1 MGCKGRAAGV
11 ERKQRARPALYLI
24 AVLSCWLGYAS
35 ASAVLPGPI
44 EAALRASGLP
54 ADSTAIYVQD
64 VSASQPLVAVNA
76 ERGLLTASV
85 IKVVTTYAGL
95 ELLGP
100 AYAWSTE
107 VHAHG
112 PVRDGTLE
120 GDLIVRGLGDP
131 KITLESFW
139 LLLRSVRARGI
150 REVRGDL
157 VLDRSYFV
165 TEEVDQGR
173 FDNEPTQP
181 YNTLP
186 DALLVNH
193 KAVRISLVPDL
204 DQRRVRISAEPP
216 LPEIQIANNV
226 ALDNAPCGDWRSRI
240 RQDVVSEGAVARF
253 TFTGRLSSQC
263 QEQARYYSVLSPQ
276 VYTAGLFRVLWG
288 ELGGQLRG
296 NVREGMVPQGA
307 TLIARQESPSLAEL
321 ARDINKYSNNVMARQ
336 LYLALGA
343 ATFGMPASAEKSER
357 AIRRWIAEKGLDV
370 PGLTLEN
377 GSGLSRIERISARGL
392 GSLLVA
398 AWRSPVMPEL
408 MSSLPVV
415 GVDGTF
421 RRRVRNTGVNGNAHI
436 KGGTINGVRAIGGY
450 VLDAGGRRWAVVC
463 LINHPKVTNANSQP
477 IFDALLQWAYARSE
491 KTAGRQVE
499 RPLREPIQGQTGTQP
514 AEPE

>member
-1 MGCKGRAAGV
+1 MHRCRW
-11 ERKQRARPALYLI
+11 LI
-24 AVLSCWLGYAS
+24 LAMSLVAIENAIAS
-35 ASAVLPGPI
+35 AALPGPV
-44 EAALRASGLP
+44 EAAMRASGFP
-54 ADSTAIYVQD
+54 ADSTAIVIQD
-64 VSASQPLVAVNA
+64 VSASQPFIAVNA

-85 IKVVTTYAGL
+85 IKVLTTYAGL

-107 VHAHG
+107 VHASG
-112 PVRDGTLE
+112 TVRDGTLE

-165 TEEVDQGR
+165 TEEVDPGR

-193 KAVRISLVPDL
+193 KAVRISLAPDL
-204 DQRRVRISAEPP
+204 DSRRVRITAEPP

-226 ALDNAPCGDWRSRI
+226 TLDNAPCGDWRARI
-240 RQDVVSEGAVARF
+240 RQDVVSEGAIARF
-253 TFTGRLSSQC
+253 TFTGRLSTQC
-263 QEQARYYSVLSPQ
+263 QEQARYYSVLAPQ
-276 VYTAGLFRVLWG
+276 VYAGGLFRVLWG
-288 ELGGQLRG
+288 ELGGQLHG
-296 NVREGMVPQGA
+296 TVREGIVPRGA
-307 TLIARQESPSLAEL
+307 ALVARQESPALSEL
-321 ARDINKYSNNVMARQ
+321 VRDINKYSNNVMARQ

-343 ATFGMPASAEKSER
+343 AAFGAPASAEKSER
-357 AIRRWIAEKGLDV
+357 AIRRWLADKGLEV

-377 GSGLSRIERISARGL
+377 GSGLSRNERISARGL
-392 GSLLVA
+392 GNLLVA

-408 MSSLPVV
+408 IASMPVV

-421 RRRVRNTGVNGNAHI
+421 RRRIRNAGVNGSAHI
-436 KGGTINGVRAIGGY
+436 KGGSINGVRAIAGY
-450 VLDAGGRRWAVVC
+450 VLDSSGRRWSVVC

-477 IFDALLQWAYARSE
+477 IFDALLQWVYSRSE
-491 KTAGRQVE
+491 KGATRPIE
-499 RPLREPIQGQTGTQP
+499 RPLREPISGQATGQS
-514 AEPE
+514 PETE

>member
-1 MGCKGRAAGV
+1 MSIAIALWSVAA
-11 ERKQRARPALYLI
+11 EAA
-24 AVLSCWLGYAS
+24 AT
-35 ASAVLPGPI
+35 LPGPV
-44 EAALRASGLP
+44 EVAMRVSGLP
-54 ADSTAIYVQD
+54 ADSTAIFVQE
-64 VSASQPLVAVNA
+64 VSAAQPLVAVNA

-85 IKVVTTYAGL
+85 IKVLTTYAGL

-100 AYAWSTE
+100 AYSWATE
-107 VHAHG
+107 VHALG
-112 PVRDGTLE
+112 TVRDGTLE
-120 GDLIVRGLGDP
+120 GDLVVRGLGDP

-165 TEEVDQGR
+165 TDEGDPGR

-204 DQRRVRISAEPP
+204 DARRVRISAEPP

-226 ALDNAPCGDWRSRI
+226 ALDNAPCGDWRTRI
-240 RQDVVSEGAVARF
+240 RQDVVSEGAIARF

-263 QEQARYYSVLSPQ
+263 QEQARYYSVLAPQ

-288 ELGGQLRG
+288 ELGGQLHG
-296 NVREGMVPQGA
+296 SVREGIVPRGA
-307 TLIARQESPSLAEL
+307 TLIARQESPALSEL
-321 ARDINKYSNNVMARQ
+321 VRDINKYSNNVMARQ

-343 ATFGMPASAEKSER
+343 ATFGAPASAEKSER
-357 AIRRWIAEKGLDV
+357 AVRRWLAEKGIDV
-370 PGLTLEN
+370 PGLALEN
-377 GSGLSRIERISARGL
+377 GSGLSRVERISARGL
-392 GSLLVA
+392 GNLLVA

-408 MSSLPVV
+408 IASLPVV

-421 RRRVRNTGVNGNAHI
+421 RRRVRHPGVNGNAHI
-436 KGGTINGVRAIGGY
+436 KGGTINGVRAIAGY
-450 VLDAGGRRWAVVC
+450 VLDAGGRRWSVVC
-463 LINHPKVTNANSQP
+463 LINHPKVTNANAQP

-491 KTAGRQVE
+491 KPQARAGE
-499 RPLREPIQGQTGTQP
+499 RPSRESIPAQTATQP
-514 AEPE
+514 AEPEVTQ